1 MRVRQLLFILSS
13 VVLTLAVFEGGLRL
27 LNYPYIGCK
36 ELDEVAE
43 YQIGQFDPVLGWS
56 YKPSYSVRHW
66 DNKTYSFSVEGY
78 RSLSTEDHRDPSKPT
93 ILVVG
98 DSFLFGHGLDFEE
111 TFGYKLEDALNHSYN
126 VLNFAVQGYG
136 LDQVYLQIRQLMDVY
151 APLYVVVDVHED
163 QDYRNINRD
172 RRAFFPCSKLTGTK
186 PVFSLK
192 NGMLVQTHIP
202 ERFESYDNPRL
213 RLVLRRVGEVLNQRG
228 NGKMALSQKIYEEM
242 RRYVESHGAK
252 LFEINY
258 QLGIR
263 DYQIDPYTSSASAII
278 VDYGNEYLVDGV
290 HPNGLA
296 TTRMV
301 REFLDR
307 FGAQI
312 K

>member
-1 MRVRQLLFILSS
+1 MRVRQLFVIVSS
-13 VVLTLAVFEGGLRL
+13 VVLSLAVFEEGLRL

-78 RSLSTEDHRDPSKPT
+78 RALSTEDHSDSAKPT
-93 ILVVG
+93 ILIVG
-98 DSFLFGHGLDFEE
+98 DSFMFGHGLDFEE
-111 TFGYKLEDALNHSYN
+111 TFGYKLEEALSHSYN

-136 LDQVYLQIRQLMDVY
+136 LDQTYLHLRRLMDVY
-151 APLYVVVDVHED
+151 APLYVIVDIHED

-172 RRAFFPCSKLTGTK
+172 RRAFFPCSRLTGTK

-192 NGMLVQTHIP
+192 NGALVQTHAP
-202 ERFESYDNPRL
+202 ERFESYDSPRL
-213 RLVLRRVGEVLNQRG
+213 RLVLRRVGEVLNQRSS
-228 NGKMALSQKIYEEM
+228 GKTALSQKIYEEM
-242 RRYVESHGAK
+242 RRYVASRGAK

-258 QLGIR
+258 QLAIR
-263 DYQIDPYTSSASAII
+263 DYQIDPNTSSASAIV

-301 REFLDR
+301 KEFLER
-307 FGAQI
+307 FRLQI